1 MYRIIKVLNN
11 NAILALDQEKKR
23 EIILLGNGIGFGKH
37 PGEEIK
43 MIQSAKIYTL
53 VTKKKQTSALKV
65 VNGIKPVYLE
75 ATGRILEEAERVFE
89 KVSHDSLL
97 PLADH
102 IALAAKRA
110 EEKMQIPNPFTPDIK
125 VLFEKEYKV
134 ALKGREIIREMTG
147 AEISDDEVGF
157 ISLHIHS
164 ARSDEKVSETLDN
177 TRLINEG
184 IRMIEEYFQIDLEQ
198 DSLGYNRMMSH
209 IYYMLVR
216 TRKGEQVKADLNDFV
231 QVKYPKEFAAAE
243 KICAWIE
250 QELKKEVRIEEIGF
264 LGNPHFA
271 DCKSG
276 IARANRKILKDSPRR
291 EHQTGRLT
299 RSPAGRFYV
308 FLYDFRRPFGT
319 VPDFRY
325 NVPVKLRFVADQK
338 KTSPV
343 FQERFFQGIFCV
355 RIQMVGRLIQKQKI
369 GITVYEFAQTDFSLL
384 PSA

>member
-110 EEKMQIPNPFTPDIK
+110 EEKMQIPNPF
-125 VLFEKEYKV
+125 
-134 ALKGREIIREMTG
+134 MTG

-264 LGNPHFA
+264 LAIH
-271 DCKSG
+271 
-276 IARANRKILKDSPRR
+276 I
-291 EHQTGRLT
+291 
-299 RSPAGRFYV
+299 
-308 FLYDFRRPFGT
+308 
-319 VPDFRY
+319 
-325 NVPVKLRFVADQK
+325 LRFVNR
-338 KTSPV
+338 
-343 FQERFFQGIFCV
+343 E
-355 RIQMVGRLIQKQKI
+355 
-369 GITVYEFAQTDFSLL
+369 
-384 PSA
+384 

>member
-102 IALAAKRA
+102 I
-110 EEKMQIPNPFTPDIK
+110 
-125 VLFEKEYKV
+125 

-264 LGNPHFA
+264 LAIH
-271 DCKSG
+271 
-276 IARANRKILKDSPRR
+276 ILRIVNR
-291 EHQTGRLT
+291 E
-299 RSPAGRFYV
+299 
-308 FLYDFRRPFGT
+308 
-319 VPDFRY
+319 
-325 NVPVKLRFVADQK
+325 
-338 KTSPV
+338 
-343 FQERFFQGIFCV
+343 
-355 RIQMVGRLIQKQKI
+355 
-369 GITVYEFAQTDFSLL
+369 
-384 PSA
+384 

>member
-147 AEISDDEVGF
+147 AEIWTM
-157 ISLHIHS
+157 
-164 ARSDEKVSETLDN
+164 R
-177 TRLINEG
+177 
-184 IRMIEEYFQIDLEQ
+184 
-198 DSLGYNRMMSH
+198 
-209 IYYMLVR
+209 
-216 TRKGEQVKADLNDFV
+216 
-231 QVKYPKEFAAAE
+231 
-243 KICAWIE
+243 
-250 QELKKEVRIEEIGF
+250 
-264 LGNPHFA
+264 
-271 DCKSG
+271 
-276 IARANRKILKDSPRR
+276 
-291 EHQTGRLT
+291 
-299 RSPAGRFYV
+299 
-308 FLYDFRRPFGT
+308 
-319 VPDFRY
+319 
-325 NVPVKLRFVADQK
+325 
-338 KTSPV
+338 
-343 FQERFFQGIFCV
+343 
-355 RIQMVGRLIQKQKI
+355 
-369 GITVYEFAQTDFSLL
+369 
-384 PSA
+384 

>member
-134 ALKGREIIREMTG
+134 ALRQRNHPG
-147 AEISDDEVGF
+147 DDRGWRFRTMRLGF

-164 ARSDEKVSETLDN
+164 ARSDEKSRDTGY

-184 IRMIEEYFQIDLEQ
+184 
-198 DSLGYNRMMSH
+198 
-209 IYYMLVR
+209 
-216 TRKGEQVKADLNDFV
+216 
-231 QVKYPKEFAAAE
+231 
-243 KICAWIE
+243 
-250 QELKKEVRIEEIGF
+250 
-264 LGNPHFA
+264 
-271 DCKSG
+271 
-276 IARANRKILKDSPRR
+276 
-291 EHQTGRLT
+291 
-299 RSPAGRFYV
+299 
-308 FLYDFRRPFGT
+308 
-319 VPDFRY
+319 
-325 NVPVKLRFVADQK
+325 
-338 KTSPV
+338 
-343 FQERFFQGIFCV
+343 
-355 RIQMVGRLIQKQKI
+355 
-369 GITVYEFAQTDFSLL
+369 
-384 PSA
+384 SA

>member
-250 QELKKEVRIEEIGF
+250 QELKKEVQPYLDAVKLAPEKVRAF
-264 LGNPHFA
+264 LDA
-271 DCKSG
+271 
-276 IARANRKILKDSPRR
+276 I
-291 EHQTGRLT
+291 LT
-299 RSPAGRFYV
+299 RTRQTRQHDQPS
-308 FLYDFRRPFGT
+308 RRKSQ
-319 VPDFRY
+319 DIE
-325 NVPVKLRFVADQK
+325 L
-338 KTSPV
+338 
-343 FQERFFQGIFCV
+343 
-355 RIQMVGRLIQKQKI
+355 
-369 GITVYEFAQTDFSLL
+369 
-384 PSA
+384 

>member
-1 MYRIIKVLNN
+1 M
-11 NAILALDQEKKR
+11 
-23 EIILLGNGIGFGKH
+23 
-37 PGEEIK
+37 
-43 MIQSAKIYTL
+43 
-53 VTKKKQTSALKV
+53 KV

-250 QELKKEVRIEEIGF
+250 QELKKEVQLYLDAVKLAPEKVRAF
-264 LGNPHFA
+264 LDA
-271 DCKSG
+271 
-276 IARANRKILKDSPRR
+276 I
-291 EHQTGRLT
+291 LT
-299 RSPAGRFYV
+299 RTRQT
-308 FLYDFRRPFGT
+308 RHH
-319 VPDFRY
+319 
-325 NVPVKLRFVADQK
+325 DQ
-338 KTSPV
+338 
-343 FQERFFQGIFCV
+343 
-355 RIQMVGRLIQKQKI
+355 
-369 GITVYEFAQTDFSLL
+369 
-384 PSA
+384 PSHRKSQDVEL

>member
-75 ATGRILEEAERVFE
+75 ATGRILEEAERAFE

-134 ALKGREIIREMTG
+134 ALKGREIIREMPG

-264 LGNPHFA
+264 LAIH
-271 DCKSG
+271 
-276 IARANRKILKDSPRR
+276 ILRIVNR
-291 EHQTGRLT
+291 E
-299 RSPAGRFYV
+299 
-308 FLYDFRRPFGT
+308 
-319 VPDFRY
+319 
-325 NVPVKLRFVADQK
+325 
-338 KTSPV
+338 
-343 FQERFFQGIFCV
+343 
-355 RIQMVGRLIQKQKI
+355 
-369 GITVYEFAQTDFSLL
+369 
-384 PSA
+384 

>member
-250 QELKKEVRIEEIGF
+250 KGSQDRRDRISC
-264 LGNPHFA
+264 NPHFA

-291 EHQTGRLT
+291 EHQTGRLI